1 MNHADGGVKPGQLGE
16 NITTVGIDLLGLGQ
30 DTVLRFIDD
39 DDDDGNNEA
48 AAVRIKGLRNPCPQ
62 IEKFRKGLQELCVVR
77 DDGRK
82 IIDRK
87 AGVMGTVEVAGTI
100 KPGMR
105 IVIETPGTFKA
116 LECV

>member
-39 DDDDGNNEA
+39 DGNNEA

-62 IEKFRKGLQELCVVR
+62 IEKFRKGLQEHCIVR
-77 DDGRK
+77 DNERK

-105 IVIETPGTFKA
+105 IVIETPGTFEA